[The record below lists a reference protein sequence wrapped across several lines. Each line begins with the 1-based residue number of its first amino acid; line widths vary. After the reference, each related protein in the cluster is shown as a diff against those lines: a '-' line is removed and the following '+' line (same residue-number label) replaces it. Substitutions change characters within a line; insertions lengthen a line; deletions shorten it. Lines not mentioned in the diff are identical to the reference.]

1 MKKLLALL
9 LVVILIFSLSGCAD
23 MPGRIR
29 EFSHQFVSPIKT
41 LERFFVVNLPEDT
54 EIIEYEYLYTINHTA
69 IRSKVSFSAD
79 EWDLFYESMTDAGYG
94 SLDEESEEV
103 EDQLQT
109 YEYIEKHETL
119 SWWDFN
125 QEDAEGYYFYYS
137 NGYVKHFEPVY
148 VFAFNDGDF
157 VTVYMALGY

>member
-1 MKKLLALL
+1 MKKILVFL
-9 LVVILIFSLSGCAD
+9 LVVILTFPLSSCAD
-23 MPGRIR
+23 MPGRVR

-41 LERFFVVNLPEDT
+41 IERFFVVKLPEDT
-54 EIIEYEYLYTINHTA
+54 EILEYEYLYSIHHTA

-79 EWDLFYESMTDAGYG
+79 EWDSFYESMTDVGYG

-103 EDQLQT
+103 EEQLQT

-137 NGYVKHFEPVY
+137 NGYVKHLEPVF
-148 VFAFNDGDF
+148 VFVFNDGDF